1 MSIIKNRM
9 HNSKK
14 TYSQTTLFLLLFA
27 IPLFFNACDKEE
39 TGKVEEIFLDIE
51 ISKLPDKTTFRLG
64 ETPDFTGIEV
74 QEIYTDGTKKP
85 NNNFK
90 IDWSTDIFK
99 RGTTQATVTARGRR
113 ATFEI
118 SFGGDL
124 VDTGLPVVYI
134 ETVDQAPVASKDNYV
149 EGTLVI
155 KENGKTVTEKSMRI
169 KGRGNATWTYPKKPY
184 KIKLDKKASI
194 LGMEEAK
201 DWVLL
206 ANYCDKT
213 LLRTAIAFKLSRLM
227 RFPWTPDDRFV
238 ELVLNG
244 EYLGNYQLVEP
255 VEQGTNRVDIPD
267 DGFLFERDGYY
278 NQEVNY
284 FVSSRGYGFSF
295 KNPDPEEDL
304 TPQQWEYIKNYVDTF
319 EGVLASSTFNDP
331 QDGYARFID
340 VASFV
345 RWFVY
350 HNILANMDTNVYMV
364 KEDMGNSKIE
374 MYPVWDFEWSLGI
387 GWYDGARPRPAN
399 YYVWESNAF
408 YYDKLLQ
415 DPAFKAEI
423 RNLWNSTAVTDEI
436 LNFIDETAE
445 MLDQSQ
451 QLNFKRWNI
460 LNERVSVGG
469 IPLGSYKAEVDCDRQ
484 FFINH
489 MNWLNSQFSTY

>member
-1 MSIIKNRM
+1 
-9 HNSKK
+9 
-14 TYSQTTLFLLLFA
+14 
-27 IPLFFNACDKEE
+27 
-39 TGKVEEIFLDIE
+39 
-51 ISKLPDKTTFRLG
+51 
-64 ETPDFTGIEV
+64 
-74 QEIYTDGTKKP
+74 
-85 NNNFK
+85 
-90 IDWSTDIFK
+90 
-99 RGTTQATVTARGRR
+99 
-113 ATFEI
+113 
-118 SFGGDL
+118 
-124 VDTGLPVVYI
+124 
-134 ETVDQAPVASKDNYV
+134 
-149 EGTLVI
+149 
-155 KENGKTVTEKSMRI
+155 
-169 KGRGNATWTYPKKPY
+169 
-184 KIKLDKKASI
+184 
-194 LGMEEAK
+194 
-201 DWVLL
+201 
-206 ANYCDKT
+206 
-213 LLRTAIAFKLSRLM
+213 
-227 RFPWTPDDRFV
+227 
-238 ELVLNG
+238 VLNG

>member
-64 ETPDFTGIEV
+64 QTPDFTGIEV

-149 EGTLVI
+149 EGALVI

-169 KGRGNATWTYPKKPY
+169 KGRGNATWTYHKKPY

-227 RFPWTPDDRFV
+227 
-238 ELVLNG
+238 
-244 EYLGNYQLVEP
+244 
-255 VEQGTNRVDIPD
+255 
-267 DGFLFERDGYY
+267 
-278 NQEVNY
+278 
-284 FVSSRGYGFSF
+284 
-295 KNPDPEEDL
+295 
-304 TPQQWEYIKNYVDTF
+304 
-319 EGVLASSTFNDP
+319 
-331 QDGYARFID
+331 
-340 VASFV
+340 
-345 RWFVY
+345 
-350 HNILANMDTNVYMV
+350 
-364 KEDMGNSKIE
+364 
-374 MYPVWDFEWSLGI
+374 
-387 GWYDGARPRPAN
+387 
-399 YYVWESNAF
+399 
-408 YYDKLLQ
+408 
-415 DPAFKAEI
+415 
-423 RNLWNSTAVTDEI
+423 
-436 LNFIDETAE
+436 
-445 MLDQSQ
+445 
-451 QLNFKRWNI
+451 
-460 LNERVSVGG
+460 
-469 IPLGSYKAEVDCDRQ
+469 
-484 FFINH
+484 
-489 MNWLNSQFSTY
+489 